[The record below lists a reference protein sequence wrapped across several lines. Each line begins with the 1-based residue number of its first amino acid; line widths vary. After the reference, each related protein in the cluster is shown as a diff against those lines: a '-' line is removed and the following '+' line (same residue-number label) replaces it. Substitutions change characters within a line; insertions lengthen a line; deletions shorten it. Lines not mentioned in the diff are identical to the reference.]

1 MEITKI
7 FLLLPPR
14 LGIFLTP
21 LREETLQNVKIF
33 VFRKKRTRIQ
43 FEFKSNIY
51 YQSLFGWIKMQE

>member
-33 VFRKKRTRIQ
+33 VFRKKEQDRNLNLKVIFIT
-43 FEFKSNIY
+43 KAY
-51 YQSLFGWIKMQE
+51 LVG